1 MGALSRIAAAIFI
14 ALFAGLV
21 TAGEHAAAKQAA
33 ALPTA
38 DGAGDKLVGNAHDG
52 EALAGEALAWIGEYR
67 VRDAH
72 GERTMTIVRDATRV
86 EYRVQ
91 HLPVRVWRQVTDG
104 VELQELHPERGEMV
118 TYAPGD
124 LRARDREP
132 QWNQIVSL
140 VDPALR
146 DGLAAGRS
154 GKAFGESLQ
163 RYRGRDAQSNRIELD
178 WLIASAMPARY
189 RIVAARANGHRA
201 DETRA
206 NETIELRS
214 MHRLPAEQAFTP
226 IDGLRETDGADLGD

>member
-21 TAGEHAAAKQAA
+21 SAGEHAAAKQAA
-33 ALPTA
+33 ASPAA
-38 DGAGDKLVGNAHDG
+38 DVAGDNQPRDDQ
-52 EALAGEALAWIGEYR
+52 AWIGEYR

-104 VELQELHPERGEMV
+104 VELQELHPERGERI

-132 QWNQIVSL
+132 QWTQIASL
-140 VDPALR
+140 VDPTLR
-146 DGLAAGRS
+146 DRLTAGRS

-163 RYRGRDAQSNRIELD
+163 RYRGHDAQRNSIELD
-178 WLIASAMPARY
+178 WLTASAMPARY
-189 RIVAARANGHRA
+189 RIVAGH
-201 DETRA
+201 A

-214 MHRLPAEQAFTP
+214 MRRRPAEQAFTP
-226 IDGLRETDGADLGD
+226 TDGLRDTDGADQGD

>member
-1 MGALSRIAAAIFI
+1 MATLSRIAAAIFI

-21 TAGEHAAAKQAA
+21 TAGEHAAAQSAA
-33 ALPTA
+33 ASPAA
-38 DGAGDKLVGNAHDG
+38 DVAGDQ
-52 EALAGEALAWIGEYR
+52 LAGDALAWVGEYR

-104 VELQELHPERGEMV
+104 VELQELHPERGEMI

-132 QWNQIVSL
+132 QWNQIASL
-140 VDPALR
+140 VDPTLR
-146 DGLAAGRS
+146 DRLAAGRS

-163 RYRGRDAQSNRIELD
+163 RYRGRDAQSNTIELD
-178 WLIASAMPARY
+178 WLTASSMPARY
-189 RIVAARANGHRA
+189 RIVAGLAN
-201 DETRA
+201 ETHA

-214 MHRLPAEQAFTP
+214 MRRLPAEDAFTP
-226 IDGLRETDGADLGD
+226 IDGLRDTDGADQGD